1 MRCRRCGAER
11 GGRGAGGAAPH
22 WYAKVSAGRG
32 RRRGAGAGQR
42 GDGGE
47 GDVGERRPR
56 GGEAGGEDEF
66 LLPSPRH
73 VCGEVWRGAR
83 GAPRGAR
90 RCAVRAVRAARGLR
104 EWGWR
109 CAASERVRAAVPGR
123 PGAAAERLCAH
134 LKAFA
139 ARS

>member
-1 MRCRRCGAER
+1 MPEVRSGARRARRRRRGPALVCEGERGAGKAARCRCGA
-11 GGRGAGGAAPH
+11 A
-22 WYAKVSAGRG
+22 RG
-32 RRRGAGAGQR
+32 RRGRGC
-42 GDGGE
+42 
-47 GDVGERRPR
+47 RRAAAA